1 MVGFFEG
8 TQTRL
13 KGRVRYYHNVFSPV
27 IVPREHSQIQLKNGK
42 NGNQISFITRRRR
55 RRRRRL
61 HLVAYNSKIKAII
74 CNNTTCFW
82 QQRGFKWLI
91 SQIWWQCIFKIFS
104 NSNTTLAYMYLEE
117 KDWRNIWIEGE
128 GVCLKKSAT
137 WGTADGRKHKSNNIR
152 FPGRWATN
160 HFNYFFF
167 SSYFLYSHPPPIS
180 SLCCFSL
187 STRKKKRKIKDKS
200 SW

>member
-13 KGRVRYYHNVFSPV
+13 KGRVSYYDNVFSPV
-27 IVPREHSQIQLKNGK
+27 IVPREHSQIPLKNGK
-42 NGNQISFITRRRR
+42 NGNQISFITRKRR

-117 KDWRNIWIEGE
+117 KDWHNIWIEGE

-160 HFNYFFF
+160 HFNYFF
-167 SSYFLYSHPPPIS
+167 SHPIFSTPTPHPYRH
-180 SLCCFSL
+180 CVVSL
-187 STRKKKRKIKDKS
+187 SPPEKKKEK
-200 SW
+200 